1 MLLQSS
7 HQAVPLYTQCQ
18 CPPKLYGAQSWL
30 HRAVGAWPTGFKERP
45 PFILHRCVNT
55 ATEEPPHF
63 PPDLHNSSPVHLR
76 QSHLPFQLSHCVH
89 LQDMAIWAASC
100 QLAVKPS
107 APQGLIPPPPHFAL
121 LLSFSASLTGLI
133 HRNQTQEYQIIVNF
147 SMKMKK
153 SICASTSLN
162 WFSVSYEENPL
173 KRETW
178 QFINFFLHNLKFWM
192 PKKDNSM
199 DNMNNVRVM

>member
-63 PPDLHNSSPVHLR
+63 PPDLHNSSPVHLL

-121 LLSFSASLTGLI
+121 LLLSFFASRTDLTQ
-133 HRNQTQEYQIIVNF
+133 RNQIQGYQIIVNF

-153 SICASTSLN
+153 SIYVRLPASIYFQFLM
-162 WFSVSYEENPL
+162 
-173 KRETW
+173 KRTLW
-178 QFINFFLHNLKFWM
+178 KGKLDNL
-192 PKKDNSM
+192 
-199 DNMNNVRVM
+199 